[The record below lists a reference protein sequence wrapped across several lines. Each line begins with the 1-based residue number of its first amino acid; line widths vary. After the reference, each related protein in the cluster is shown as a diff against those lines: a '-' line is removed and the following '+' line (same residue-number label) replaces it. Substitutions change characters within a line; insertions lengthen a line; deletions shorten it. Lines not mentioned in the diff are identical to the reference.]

1 MEIVFPCSLENAYQ
15 RSIKE
20 YKKTLTNY
28 QTAKD
33 WKTAFRMDLEQWKKV
48 NHLLHGHVEIID
60 PKENEI
66 EK

>member
-20 YKKTLTNY
+20 YKKSL
-28 QTAKD
+28 
-33 WKTAFRMDLEQWKKV
+33 KTAFRMDLEQWKKV